1 MVNAGAV
8 PVLVLCLLEPE
19 MALKRIA
26 ASTLSDICK
35 HTPELAHAVVD
46 AGAIPHLAQLIL
58 SRDTKLKVFFFFF
71 PVSRRIQ
78 VCIQSL
84 DIFFLTCHEEKH
96 LK

>member
-1 MVNAGAV
+1 MFSSFCSPAALSQTVVNAGAV
-8 PVLVLCLLEPE
+8 PLLVLCLLEPE

-58 SRDTKLKVFFFFF
+58 SRDTKLKV
-71 PVSRRIQ
+71 V
-78 VCIQSL
+78 
-84 DIFFLTCHEEKH
+84 FLCM
-96 LK
+96 